1 MKKKETGAEK
11 PEKYES
17 GNEVNDAGA
26 ADDAAETNDAAEA
39 NEAVESN
46 EAAESNEAEKNE
58 DNMESKLKELEI
70 ENADLKDKFL
80 RKHADFENFR
90 KRMFKEKEESIKFAN
105 SNLLGDLIPI
115 IDDFERAINSAENS
129 KDFDTFLKGVEL
141 IEKQFASML
150 EKKWG
155 LKRFDAEGQHFDPE
169 KHEAFM
175 MEESA
180 DVEEPQVIEVFQK
193 GYQLND
199 RVIRHAKVKVSMP
212 LKKAEADEDGKE
224 TKPEVQE

>member
-1 MKKKETGAEK
+1 MKKKEAEAEK
-11 PEKYES
+11 PEKEEA
-17 GNEVNDAGA
+17 GKIENE
-26 ADDAAETNDAAEA
+26 T
-39 NEAVESN
+39 
-46 EAAESNEAEKNE
+46 AEKQSE
-58 DNMESKLKELEI
+58 DKKTEESSNGNNMESKIKELET
-70 ENADLKDKFL
+70 ENAELKDKFL

-90 KRMFKEKEESIKFAN
+90 KRMFKEKEDSIKFAN
-105 SNLLGDLIPI
+105 TNLLGDLIPI

-129 KDFDTFLKGVEL
+129 KDFDTFLKGVEM

-155 LKRFDAEGQHFDPE
+155 LKRFDATGEHFDPE

-180 DVEEPQVIEVFQK
+180 EVQEPQVVEVFQK

-212 LKKAEADEDGKE
+212 SKNEDSDNSNEE

>member
-1 MKKKETGAEK
+1 MKKKEAEAEK
-11 PEKYES
+11 PEKEEA
-17 GNEVNDAGA
+17 GITENETVEK
-26 ADDAAETNDAAEA
+26 ETDSKEN
-39 NEAVESN
+39 
-46 EAAESNEAEKNE
+46 
-58 DNMESKLKELEI
+58 NMESKIKELEN
-70 ENADLKDKFL
+70 ENAELKDKFL

-90 KRMFKEKEESIKFAN
+90 KRMFKEKEDSIKYAN

-129 KDFDTFLKGVEL
+129 KDFDTVLKGVEKN
-141 IEKQFASML
+141 EKQFASML

-155 LKRFDAEGQHFDPE
+155 LRRFDAEGENFDPE

-180 DVEEPQVIEVFQK
+180 DVEEPQVVEVFQK
-193 GYQLND
+193 GYELND

-212 LKKAEADEDGKE
+212 LKNEISDEENNE

>member
-1 MKKKETGAEK
+1 MKKKEAEAEK
-11 PEKYES
+11 PEKEEAGNTKNETVDTTEES
-17 GNEVNDAGA
+17 II
-26 ADDAAETNDAAEA
+26 DDAA
-39 NEAVESN
+39 V
-46 EAAESNEAEKNE
+46 
-58 DNMESKLKELEI
+58 KLKELER
-70 ENADLKDKFL
+70 ENAELKDKFL

-90 KRMFKEKEESIKFAN
+90 KRMFKEKEDSIKFAN

-115 IDDFERAINSAENS
+115 IDDFERAITSAENS
-129 KDFDTFLKGVEL
+129 KDFDTFLKGVEM

-155 LKRFDAEGQHFDPE
+155 LKRFDAAGEHFDPE

-180 DVEEPQVIEVFQK
+180 ETDEPQVIEVFQK

-212 LKKAEADEDGKE
+212 SKAEGSGENE
-224 TKPEVQE
+224 TNPEVQE

>member
-1 MKKKETGAEK
+1 MKKKDLDKEKQVEKEEIPENNKEDREVEEKIAEPK
-11 PEKYES
+11 TDKDEMVLKIEKLES
-17 GNEVNDAGA
+17 
-26 ADDAAETNDAAEA
+26 
-39 NEAVESN
+39 
-46 EAAESNEAEKNE
+46 
-58 DNMESKLKELEI
+58 
-70 ENADLKDKFL
+70 ENAELKDKFL

-90 KRMFKEKEESIKFAN
+90 KRMFKEKEDSIKYAN

-115 IDDFERAINSAENS
+115 IDDFERAINSADDS

-155 LKRFDAEGQHFDPE
+155 LKRFDAKGESFNPE

-175 MEESA
+175 MEESSS
-180 DVEEPQVIEVFQK
+180 VSEPKVVEVFQK

-212 LKKAEADEDGKE
+212 VQTNEADSEKNE
-224 TKPEVQE
+224 IKPEIQE

>member
-1 MKKKETGAEK
+1 MKKKDLDKEKQLEKEEIPENNKEDREVEEKIAEPK
-11 PEKYES
+11 TDKDEMVLKIEKLES
-17 GNEVNDAGA
+17 
-26 ADDAAETNDAAEA
+26 
-39 NEAVESN
+39 
-46 EAAESNEAEKNE
+46 
-58 DNMESKLKELEI
+58 
-70 ENADLKDKFL
+70 ENAELKDKFL

-90 KRMFKEKEESIKFAN
+90 KRMFKEKEDSIKYAN

-115 IDDFERAINSAENS
+115 IDDFERAINSADDS

-155 LKRFDAEGQHFDPE
+155 LKRFDAKGESFDPE

-175 MEESA
+175 MEESSS
-180 DVEEPQVIEVFQK
+180 VSEPEVVEVFQK

-212 LKKAEADEDGKE
+212 VQTNEADSEKNE
-224 TKPEVQE
+224 IKPEIQE

>member
-1 MKKKETGAEK
+1 MKKKEAEAEK
-11 PEKYES
+11 PEKEET
-17 GNEVNDAGA
+17 GNTEN
-26 ADDAAETNDAAEA
+26 ET
-39 NEAVESN
+39 VEKVVDSKEN
-46 EAAESNEAEKNE
+46 
-58 DNMESKLKELEI
+58 NMESKIKELET
-70 ENADLKDKFL
+70 ENAELKDKFL

-90 KRMFKEKEESIKFAN
+90 KRMFKEKEDSIKYAN

-129 KDFDTFLKGVEL
+129 KDFDTFLKGVEM

-155 LKRFDAEGQHFDPE
+155 LKRFDAAGENFDPE

-180 DVEEPQVIEVFQK
+180 DVEEPQVVEVFQK
-193 GYQLND
+193 GYQLNE

-212 LKKAEADEDGKE
+212 LKTADADEKNEE

>member
-1 MKKKETGAEK
+1 
-11 PEKYES
+11 
-17 GNEVNDAGA
+17 
-26 ADDAAETNDAAEA
+26 
-39 NEAVESN
+39 
-46 EAAESNEAEKNE
+46 
-58 DNMESKLKELEI
+58 MESKIKELET
-70 ENADLKDKFL
+70 ENAELKDKFL

-90 KRMFKEKEESIKFAN
+90 KRMFKEKEDSIKYAN

-129 KDFDTFLKGVEL
+129 KDFDTFLKGVEM

-155 LKRFDAEGQHFDPE
+155 LKRFDAAGENFDPE

-180 DVEEPQVIEVFQK
+180 DVEEPQVVEVFQK
-193 GYQLND
+193 GYQLNE

-212 LKKAEADEDGKE
+212 LKTADADEKNEE

>member
-1 MKKKETGAEK
+1 MKKKDLDKEKQVEKEEIPENNKEDREVEEKIAEPK
-11 PEKYES
+11 TDKDEMVLKIEKLES
-17 GNEVNDAGA
+17 
-26 ADDAAETNDAAEA
+26 
-39 NEAVESN
+39 
-46 EAAESNEAEKNE
+46 
-58 DNMESKLKELEI
+58 
-70 ENADLKDKFL
+70 ENAELKDKFL

-90 KRMFKEKEESIKFAN
+90 KRMFKEKEDSIKYAN

-115 IDDFERAINSAENS
+115 IDDFERAINSADDS

-155 LKRFDAEGQHFDPE
+155 LKRFDAKGESFDPE

-175 MEESA
+175 MEESSS
-180 DVEEPQVIEVFQK
+180 VSEPKVVEVFQK

-212 LKKAEADEDGKE
+212 VQTNEADSEKNE
-224 TKPEVQE
+224 IKPEIQE